1 MITKHLQTSR
11 ALEMLISTI
20 EKSSL
25 HKYIVWLEDDADDMR
40 WPEIKAFLLDVDR
53 EERRALIEDTQLEAD
68 SCRCPEWKKEIM
80 LKELGE
86 LCCSKKNIKS

>member
-1 MITKHLQTSR
+1 MEEKMITKHLQTSR
-11 ALEMLISTI
+11 ALEMLIGTI

-53 EERRALIEDTQLEAD
+53 EERRALIEEVQQSNGAHL
-68 SCRCPEWKKEIM
+68 
-80 LKELGE
+80 
-86 LCCSKKNIKS
+86 